1 MHMLIMEVKTR
12 RVEPKGQGW
21 SERTGRSKRP
31 FPSRSDRLFRF
42 AANQK
47 GAWRLLDVRCKTC
60 GCRPPEMRQAFQMP
74 RSVTTSRA
82 IIRLLNP
89 DTLCSS
95 IKTHISRKRG
105 AVTTLRHPTQ
115 ARSRRVR
122 HVFLCGPRGSNRPVA
137 SPLSVYDFGPAKT
150 PELEGHAQYR
160 RDARQ
165 QSRIITQAWSCLP
178 SVGSDITYLPEMRQ
192 NRSELSRQSQEQ
204 GRRRNARR
212 PFLPPPPFYEHS
224 KPSTA

>member
-1 MHMLIMEVKTR
+1 LIRAHGTQQTPVS
-12 RVEPKGQGW
+12 VPFGSIISFCSQP
-21 SERTGRSKRP
+21 ER
-31 FPSRSDRLFRF
+31 
-42 AANQK
+42 
-47 GAWRLLDVRCKTC
+47 GAWTSLDVRSKTR
-60 GCRPPEMRQAFQMP
+60 GCPAPEMRQACQMP

-82 IIRLLNP
+82 IIRLLNS

-105 AVTTLRHPTQ
+105 AVTILRHSTQ
-115 ARSRRVR
+115 APSRRVR
-122 HVFLCGPRGSNRPVA
+122 HVFLWGPRGSNRPVA

-150 PELEGHAQYR
+150 PELEEHAQYR

-165 QSRIITQAWSCLP
+165 QSRIITQAWCCLP
-178 SVGSDITYLPEMRQ
+178 SVGSDITCLVEMRQ
-192 NRSELSRQSQEQ
+192 NRSELSWQSQEQ